1 MTYEFVRVEEVNE
14 EIFDRLFT
22 DSLPYLDP
30 TPDVPNYDIFAGVM
44 GADKKRQLW
53 LYSYQSFLH
62 TGRVIECRQDG
73 YTVGLWAGDHDA
85 TNPSHG
91 IIKFVLIGKDL
102 QGSRAWANSKEFMLA
117 TRDFYI
123 NAVCGFTSAT
133 FNTPGPGSSLRWV
146 QHLSTEVTEQL
157 QVEDLKTVPSG
168 ISPSVNMTVQQVVW
182 KFE

>member
-1 MTYEFVRVEEVNE
+1 MNYEFVRVNEVNE
-14 EIFDRLFT
+14 EVFDRLFT

-30 TPDVPNYDIFAGVM
+30 TPEVPNYDIFAGIL
-44 GADKKRQLW
+44 GANEKRQLW
-53 LYSYQSFLH
+53 LNSYKSFLD

-73 YTVGLWAGDHDA
+73 YTVGLWAGDPDYN
-85 TNPSHG
+85 NPAHG
-91 IIKFVLIGKDL
+91 IIKFVLVGKDL
-102 QGSRAWANSKEFMLA
+102 TGSRAWANSKGFMLA

-133 FNTPGPGSSLRWV
+133 FNTPGYGSGLRWV

-157 QVEDLKTVPSG
+157 EIDDLRIVPSG
-168 ISPSVNMTVQQVVW
+168 IKPNSVMTVQNVVW

>member
-1 MTYEFVRVEEVNE
+1 MTYEFVRVDEVNE

-44 GADKKRQLW
+44 SADKKRQLW

-62 TGRVIECRQDG
+62 NGRVIECRQDG
-73 YTVGLWAGDHDA
+73 YTVGLWAGNPGRE
-85 TNPSHG
+85 NPSHAH
-91 IIKFVLIGKDL
+91 IKFVLIGKDL
-102 QGSRAWANSKEFMLA
+102 TGSRSWANSTEFMLA
-117 TRDFYI
+117 TRDFYV

-133 FNTPGPGSSLRWV
+133 FDTPGPGSSLRWV
-146 QHLSTEVTEQL
+146 QHLSTEVTDQL
-157 QVEDLKTVPSG
+157 QIGELTTFASG
-168 ISPSVNMTVQQVVW
+168 ISADATMTVQEIIW